1 MGIIWC
7 VCEKIQDFSSDT
19 YSLERGGHA
28 EIYHWLEKYYIVNG
42 EFGVVYHRSFTILR
56 A

>member
-19 YSLERGGHA
+19 YSLERGGHTKV
-28 EIYHWLEKYYIVNG
+28 YRWLAKYCLDNR
-42 EFGVVYHRSFTILR
+42 EFGGCAIEIL
-56 A
+56 AKLGV

>member
-19 YSLERGGHA
+19 YSLERGGDA
-28 EIYHWLEKYYIVNG
+28 EKLPLARK
-42 EFGVVYHRSFTILR
+42 ILHS
-56 A
+56 